1 MAFARFLGR
10 RQPANPAIGAL
21 LHALAVLRCG
31 PIVAATTRLRW
42 PARRLLLVVRVPGDG
57 GTHLVLALRP
67 GRQTA
72 SQPLS

>member
-31 PIVAATTRLRW
+31 SIVAATTRLRW
-42 PARRLLLVVRVPGDG
+42 ARRLLLVVRVPGDG